1 MLLFFYIDES
11 MWLKASS
18 ISESLSCVL
27 SLAVVKGKILV
38 LPTYRDHSPLCVG
51 QLRGGHDIV

>member
-1 MLLFFYIDES
+1 

-18 ISESLSCVL
+18 VFESLSCVL

-38 LPTYRDHSPLCVG
+38 LLTQRNHSPLCVG
-51 QLRGGHDIV
+51 QLRGGYNVV